1 MIDLIVRH
9 KGLYDVY
16 ISHYV
21 TQSSSRPLSSE
32 AGEGTGEA
40 GERGKEA
47 LAATL
52 SSTFPS
58 PLAGEGGS
66 RPLSFLGARRM
77 RGRFRESNRLRDWR
91 NRPLI
96 RPAPFA
102 SALPDLLDTPRLP
115 CLDTRAPQAAATT
128 RR

>member
-40 GERGKEA
+40 GERGKEGSAGRDA
-47 LAATL
+47 LL
-52 SSTFPS
+52 YIPFPR
-58 PLAGEGGS
+58 EGGRANGS
-66 RPLSFLGARRM
+66 CLLTVAAKPLGAKA
-77 RGRFRESNRLRDWR
+77 GGV
-91 NRPLI
+91 
-96 RPAPFA
+96 
-102 SALPDLLDTPRLP
+102 
-115 CLDTRAPQAAATT
+115 
-128 RR
+128 